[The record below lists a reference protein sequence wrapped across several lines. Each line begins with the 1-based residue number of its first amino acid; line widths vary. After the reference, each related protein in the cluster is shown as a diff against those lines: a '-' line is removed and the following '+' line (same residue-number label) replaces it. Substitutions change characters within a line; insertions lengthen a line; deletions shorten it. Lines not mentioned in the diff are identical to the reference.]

1 MPPVVIEI
9 PILNSP
15 FAEPTRHFRFDD
27 DEVTNKRSDP
37 HTERFASGR
46 SGSANRRAAVPS
58 DQVRPTD
65 WLTA

>member
-1 MPPVVIEI
+1 MPPVVTEN

-27 DEVTNKRSDP
+27 EVTNKRSDSYA
-37 HTERFASGR
+37 ERFASGR